1 MPPLWP
7 APLLLRSA
15 RALPLAFT
23 LSTAATVLPAR
34 ADSTAATC
42 ILSLHDHTLRPQT
55 GPCIFSQRLRH
66 GGGGDPAGDAP
77 GWPQRP

>member
-23 LSTAATVLPAR
+23 L
-34 ADSTAATC
+34 STAATC